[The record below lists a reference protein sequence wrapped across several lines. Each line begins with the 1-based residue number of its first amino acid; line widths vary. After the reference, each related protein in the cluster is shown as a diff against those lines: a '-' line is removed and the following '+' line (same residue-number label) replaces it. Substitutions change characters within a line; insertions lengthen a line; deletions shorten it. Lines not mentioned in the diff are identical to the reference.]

1 MDKLFEIERTF
12 PVAASRLWTA
22 ITNPEEM
29 KNWYFTLPGFRA
41 EVGYTFSFMGGPP
54 DGIQYKHL
62 CEVTEVEQER
72 KLTYSWRYE
81 GYEGNSFVTWELF
94 PQGNSTRL
102 KLTHRGLGTFPESN
116 PDLAAKNF
124 AEGWTSI
131 VGESLAKYLS

>member
-1 MDKLFEIERTF
+1 MEKPFQIERTF
-12 PVAASRLWTA
+12 PVAPSRIWAA
-22 ITNPEEM
+22 ITDPDEM
-29 KNWYFTLPGFRA
+29 KNWYFDLPGFKA

-62 CEVTEVEQER
+62 CEVTEVEHGR

-94 PQGNSTRL
+94 PEGSSTRV
-102 KLTHRGLGTFPESN
+102 KLTHTGLETFPESN

-124 AEGWTSI
+124 AEGWTDI
-131 VGESLAKYLS
+131 VGRSLREYLI